1 MLMGVWPATKADCD
15 AVIELLRD
23 ARAWQQAR
31 GVPVWHEFDAARIA
45 ADISSGEVYV
55 AKAQGLVHGTVTLV
69 ENDPVVWA
77 DQAPALYLHRLA
89 SARRSAELRA
99 GALLIRWART
109 VAVWRCK
116 RWLRLETWEE
126 NAAMRAYYERQGF
139 RRVRNRFFPQD
150 SPVPADYRGTVKSLY
165 QIQL

>member
-1 MLMGVWPATKADCD
+1 MLMGVWPATSADCD
-15 AVIELLRD
+15 AVMHLLRE
-23 ARAWQQAR
+23 ARDWQRTR

-45 ADISSGEVYV
+45 ADISGGEVYV

-69 ENDPVVWA
+69 EDDPIVWA
-77 DQAPALYLHRLA
+77 DRASALYLHRLA
-89 SARRSAELRA
+89 SARRTAEGGV
-99 GALLIRWART
+99 GALLVRWART

-126 NAAMRAYYERQGF
+126 NVAMRAYYERQGF
-139 RRVRNRFFPQD
+139 RHVRNQFFPPD
-150 SPVPADYRGTVKSLY
+150 SPAPADYRGTVKSLY